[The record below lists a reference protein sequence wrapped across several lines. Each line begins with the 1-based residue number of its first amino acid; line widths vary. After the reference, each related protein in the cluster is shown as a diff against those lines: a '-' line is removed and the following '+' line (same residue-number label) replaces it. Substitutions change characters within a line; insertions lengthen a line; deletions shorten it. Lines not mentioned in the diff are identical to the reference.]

1 MSAHRLCVFG
11 CTIRNR
17 HQTDCPCG
25 TDHDDQHP
33 GHCKGCLPRQ
43 AIDGMHWCQR
53 HWDRTLDALIDI
65 PQHTLTIASATD
77 GHVTQR
83 TAGGDNTRRS
93 TKVHQGSPSPAWDAA
108 DEILLWAHAWAEA
121 VADMQQHAG
130 PFTYTTAGI
139 PTRNMTATV
148 DYLRIHLEAIA
159 AADFAVDFAA
169 EAIGHAKRL
178 EIMAGADLLEH
189 RLKARCPSC
198 NQFTLVRADGAD
210 RVDCRN
216 RDCAR
221 VWSEAEYANLAH
233 VAAS

>member
-1 MSAHRLCVFG
+1 MTPCIFG
-11 CTIRNR
+11 CTLRNR
-17 HQTDCPCG
+17 HTTNCPCA
-25 TDHDDQHP
+25 DQHLDEHP
-33 GHCKGCLPRQ
+33 GHCKGCLPRPA
-43 AIDGMHWCQR
+43 AIGYWCQH
-53 HWDRTLDALIDI
+53 HWDRALDALIDI
-65 PQHTLTIASATD
+65 PQHTLVIAAVTD
-77 GHVTQR
+77 GHLNR
-83 TAGGDNTRRS
+83 HAAGGDNTRRS

-121 VADMQQHAG
+121 VADLLQHAG

-139 PTRNMTATV
+139 PMRNLTRTV
-148 DYLRIHLEAIA
+148 DYLRIQLETIA
-159 AADFAVDFAA
+159 AADFAQDFAA

-178 EIMAGADLLEH
+178 ELMAGADLLEH

-210 RVDCRN
+210 RVDCKN

-221 VWSEAEYANLAH
+221 VWSEAEYATLAH